1 MGRKT
6 DYSQST
12 YYCIKCKNPEIKDI
26 YVGLTTN
33 FRDRKSVHK
42 HDCNNPEKNH
52 IKLYTFIN
60 NNGGWD
66 NWETQLLE
74 TYSCANLAEARLRE
88 QHWLNELKPTLN
100 SNKSIMLKKEEV
112 LVLADNL
119 SARERRLAQSNWR
132 RECLKEGYNLSEV
145 LKDEN
150 VELKEE
156 NEKLKIEIEKLKIEI
171 ESLKSLKE
179 ENIKIKQL
187 LSIYLNKS

>member
-12 YYCIKCKNPEIKDI
+12 YYCIKCKNTEIKDI

-33 FRDRKSVHK
+33 FSNRKGSHK
-42 HDCNNPEKNH
+42 HDCNCPEKNH
-52 IKLYTFIN
+52 VKLYTFIN

-66 NWETQLLE
+66 NWEMIKLE
-74 TYSCANLAEARLRE
+74 LYPCNNLAEARLRE

-100 SNKSIMLKKEEV
+100 SNKSIMLKREEV

-119 SARERRLAQSNWR
+119 TARERHLAQSKWR
-132 RECLKEGYNLSEV
+132 NECLKEGYIASEE
-145 LKDEN
+145 LTDEN
-150 VELKEE
+150 EELKTE
-156 NEKLKIEIEKLKIEI
+156 NEKIKNEIAILRIEN
-171 ESLKSLKE
+171 ESLKD